1 MRYDVLAGSV
11 SAWNL
16 VPAERN
22 TLAVASLRTRA
33 AVSLWLV
40 GALVKGLQANRSGG
54 RVSGQALDLKRSVQ
68 IIRRHWIL
76 VGALAI
82 LGLIAGASYTVYRP
96 PMFSATE
103 LVVVPNAKDFAT
115 AGGAYVDTQ
124 VVIARSDPVLIGA
137 LPRAG
142 AAISLATLRKR
153 VKATGMSSNV
163 VSIAAEGRTARQAE
177 ATANAVAT
185 SYLSY
190 LDSAASPVGRVRA
203 RILGKAAPATGT
215 SLLARTAEGAGIGLL
230 PGVLIGIILA
240 LAIGRGDRRLRE
252 RDQIAD
258 SIGIPVLA
266 SIATEHPRDAAGW
279 AKLLDR
285 YEPGLVDAWHL
296 RKALFQLGLAG
307 LNPASSGGALLSGDE
322 GSSSLSVLSL
332 SSDRRALSLGP
343 QLAAFAASLGI
354 RTALVVS
361 PQQNGN
367 VAATLYAACAA
378 APPSRSD
385 HLVMAV
391 TDPGNVGKLT
401 GVALTVAVGVVDSE
415 NPRVADTARATT
427 TLLGVSAGAAT
438 AEQLARVATSA
449 AVDARDIAG
458 ILVADPDP
466 ADQTTGRIP
475 QVGRPAERR
484 IPTPTFRATTENR
497 L

>member
-1 MRYDVLAGSV
+1 
-11 SAWNL
+11 
-16 VPAERN
+16 
-22 TLAVASLRTRA
+22 
-33 AVSLWLV
+33 
-40 GALVKGLQANRSGG
+40 
-54 RVSGQALDLKRSVQ
+54 VSGQALDMKGSVR
-68 IIRRHWIL
+68 IIRRHRIL

-82 LGLIAGASYTVYRP
+82 LGLIAGASSTVYRP
-96 PMFSATE
+96 PMFKTSA
-103 LVVVPNAKDFAT
+103 LVIVPNAKGFAT
-115 AGGAYVDTQ
+115 EGGAYIDTQ
-124 VVIARSDPVLIGA
+124 IVIAHSDPVLVAA
-137 LPRAG
+137 LPHVG
-142 AAISLATLRKR
+142 AAMSLVTLRNR
-153 VKATGMSSNV
+153 VQAAGMSSNV

-177 ATANAVAT
+177 ATANAVAA
-185 SYLSY
+185 SYLSF

-215 SLLARTAEGAGIGLL
+215 SLVARMAETAGIGLL
-230 PGVLIGIILA
+230 PGVLIGVILA
-240 LAIGRGDRRLRE
+240 LAIGRGDGRLRE

-266 SIATEHPRDAAGW
+266 SVATEHPRDAAGW
-279 AKLLDR
+279 AKLLDH

-296 RKALFQLGLAG
+296 RKALFELELVG
-307 LNPASSGGALLSGDE
+307 LNPASSGGALRPGDE
-322 GSSSLSVLSL
+322 GGSSLSVLSL
-332 SSDRRALSLGP
+332 SSDRGALSLGP

-361 PQQNGN
+361 PQQKGH

-391 TDPGNVGKLT
+391 TDPDNVGKLT

-415 NPRVADTARATT
+415 NPRVADTMRATT
-427 TLLGVSAGAAT
+427 TLLSVSAGAAT

-458 ILVADPDP
+458 ILVANPDP

-484 IPTPTFRATTENR
+484 IPTPTIGATTENR